1 VPHLLARLGLLAVIL
16 LPACSST
23 EPGPTERERL
33 EAALRLWESQAA
45 TSYVYEFHFLCGYCP
60 ADFGH
65 RRRILVEGEVITQVV
80 DLIASDEVE
89 VDERSSTILRLF
101 QDLRD
106 NLEATPWKLEVS
118 YHPTLGYPTSLFID
132 LREAVQDDE
141 FGYTAENLVVL
152 RQQ

>member
-1 VPHLLARLGLLAVIL
+1 VPQILSRLALLATVTLAG
-16 LPACSST
+16 CSST
-23 EPGPTERERL
+23 EPTPTERERL
-33 EAALRLWESQAA
+33 EAALHLWESQAA
-45 TSYVYEFHFLCGYCP
+45 SSYVYEFHFLCGYCP

-65 RRRILVEGEVITQVV
+65 RRRIQVEGEVITQVF
-80 DLIASDEVE
+80 DLIASDLVP

-106 NLEATPWKLEVS
+106 NLEVNPWKLEVT

-132 LREAVQDDE
+132 LRESVQDDE

-152 RQQ
+152 GRQ